1 MESKKAK
8 AADVCVGEVASNLTV
23 RRPRAGLFAT
33 RARAR
38 MKKFHRGYVSVRM
51 IVGAI
56 VALVLPSARLTVA
69 QSVCR
74 QCDATRPCATCS
86 IDVAYATELSP
97 ESDDDDINLFTG
109 TFTMTSVHPEALA
122 SWQVTWI
129 FPNGQG
135 VHEGRV
141 EDALLINPGGPS
153 GQPARVVN
161 QLGIA
166 RRQFSFTGYVTK
178 NSDIPS
184 NILRVAVNGVWC
196 TSPVFMENSA
206 VSFIDDGTCA
216 RREYQFCCG
225 RVVPSP
231 PPYPPPA
238 PPAPPKPPTVV
249 AQGGPTVVAQ
259 GGVIVQAAASGTAW
273 LRNGSTMSALLVACL
288 VVLVFM
294 IEIIRQLISC
304 MFGKDDDVPLANVDV
319 DEIIAPAKRKNTLML
334 PGQCFRTKDY
344 DLEGVVA
351 RAGDDTARMNAGS
364 HPLRRGAKKTTNGD
378 LFEASLATYA
388 ESAKDANTVSD
399 DDDDDDVVEIH
410 LSNIKLGKLIGQ
422 GAYGAVYA
430 GRWNKRIV
438 AVKKLHGVSGAGKS
452 DLKTFVREVAVL
464 SAVRHPKIVRMFGAC
479 LKLPHLCIVEEMMD
493 GGSLHALLHQD
504 KQYDVSLDDVV
515 RIALDVAQAMA
526 YLHSRSIVHRD
537 LKSHN
542 VLLNGRGAKV
552 ADFGIARALERTLL
566 SAGGS
571 ATNAATSAGTAG
583 TPAYMAPELF
593 HGDADAVTT
602 KCDVFS
608 FSVLLWE
615 LLARTIPWEWF
626 ANHMQII
633 FAVAIQSQRL
643 PLDAPSFARDDVVVR
658 VLVDDVIVPSWQT
671 VPDARPD
678 FTELIV
684 VLTEALRELLA
695 RGV

>member
-1 MESKKAK
+1 MTCS
-8 AADVCVGEVASNLTV
+8 
-23 RRPRAGLFAT
+23 RAQ
-33 RARAR
+33 
-38 MKKFHRGYVSVRM
+38 MKKCHRGYVSVRI
-51 IVGAI
+51 IVGALG
-56 VALVLPSARLTVA
+56 ALVLPIRSSLA
-69 QSVCR
+69 QTCR
-74 QCDATRPCATCS
+74 ECDDSTRPCARCS
-86 IDVAYATELSP
+86 IDVAYATELSA
-97 ESDDDDINLFTG
+97 ESDDDDLNLFTG

-161 QLGIA
+161 QLGIP
-166 RRQFSFTGYVTK
+166 RRQFSFTGYVT
-178 NSDIPS
+178 NGDIPS

-196 TSPVFMENSA
+196 NSPVFMENSA

-231 PPYPPPA
+231 PPFPPPA

-259 GGVIVQAAASGTAW
+259 GGVIAQAAAGGTAW

-351 RAGDDTARMNAGS
+351 RAGDDTARINTGS
-364 HPLRRGAKKTTNGD
+364 HPSRRGAKKTTNGD

-399 DDDDDDVVEIH
+399 DDDDVVEIH
-410 LSNIKLGKLIGQ
+410 LSNIKLGRLIGQ
-422 GAYGAVYA
+422 GAYGAVYV
-430 GRWNKRIV
+430 GKWNKRVV
-438 AVKKLHGVSGAGKS
+438 AVKKLHGVPPGAGKS

-526 YLHSRSIVHRD
+526 YLHSRCIVHRD

-571 ATNAATSAGTAG
+571 ATSAGGASAGTAG

-615 LLARTIPWEWF
+615 SLARSIPWEWF

-643 PLDAPSFARDDVVVR
+643 PLDAPPFARDDVVVR
-658 VLVDDVIVPSWQT
+658 ALVDDVIVPAWQT
-671 VPDARPD
+671 APDARPD
-678 FTELIV
+678 FTEIIV
-684 VLTEALRELLA
+684 VLNRALRELLA
-695 RGV
+695 ESRVAVDSR